1 MHCRIICFRGD
12 FSNRYIMEKVS
23 LNGVEIY
30 PFTSEGQLLSFV
42 DEHKGILVAINA
54 EKILHATE
62 QTRGI
67 INRNIGY
74 CDGAGAQLALKQK
87 GYKEA
92 CKVPGCE
99 LWLKIVA
106 RFNKEKTFYL
116 VGGKPQV
123 IEETV
128 GKLQK
133 EYPGIRIVGHR
144 DGYLKTEEERQA
156 LIADVAEKRPD
167 VVFVAMGS
175 PKQELLMEEMLKRHK
190 AIYQGLGG
198 SFDVYTGHVQRA
210 PKWWVDHNLEFAYR
224 LLKEPKRIKRQ
235 IHLVKYAYWLITK
248 KL

>member
-1 MHCRIICFRGD
+1 
-12 FSNRYIMEKVS
+12 MEKVI
-23 LNGVEIY
+23 LNGVEVY
-30 PFTSEGQLLSFV
+30 PFTSEDQLLSFV
-42 DEHKGILVAINA
+42 DAHKGILVAINA

-106 RFNKEKTFYL
+106 RFHQEKTFYL

-123 IEETV
+123 IAETV
-128 GKLQK
+128 NKLKQ
-133 EYPGIRIVGHR
+133 EYPGIAIVGYR
-144 DGYLKTEEERQA
+144 DGYLKTEEERRK
-156 LIADVAEKRPD
+156 LIDDMAEKRPD

-175 PKQELLMEEMLKRHK
+175 PKQELLMEEMQQRHR

-210 PKWWVDHNLEFAYR
+210 PKWWVEHNLEFAYR

-235 IHLVKYAYWLITK
+235 IHLVKYAYWLLTK